1 MAYKECNNERE
12 TTVHIP
18 TTTLHNGVKMPM
30 IGLGVYKAKEG
41 DEVKQAVK
49 TALEVGYRSI
59 DTATVYENE
68 SGVGEA
74 IRESG
79 IPREDLFITTKVWN
93 DDQGYEE
100 TLEAFEKSLKKLQMD
115 YVDLYLIHWPVRG
128 KYVDTYRA
136 LEKLYEE
143 GKVRAIGV
151 SNFHKHHLELLLPN
165 CKVKPMVNQV
175 ELHPMLTQF
184 ELCNY
189 CQDEQIQ
196 MEAWSPLMRGGEV
209 FQHPIIQAIANKYEK
224 TPAQVILRWDIQSGI
239 VTIPKSVTPSR
250 IKENFTIFDFALTEE
265 EIRQINTLNRDLH
278 VGTNPDKYDTL

>member
-1 MAYKECNNERE
+1 M
-12 TTVHIP
+12 HIP

-151 SNFHKHHLELLLPN
+151 SNFHKHHLELLLQN

-184 ELCNY
+184 ELRNY